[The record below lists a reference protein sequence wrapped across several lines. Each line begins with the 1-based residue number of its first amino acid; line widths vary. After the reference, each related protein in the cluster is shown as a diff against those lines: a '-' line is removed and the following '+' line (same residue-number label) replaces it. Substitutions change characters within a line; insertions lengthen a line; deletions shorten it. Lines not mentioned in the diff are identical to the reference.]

1 MYLSQPQN
9 KKNEKTGQ
17 TFMESVKQNKLR
29 MMYQP
34 LSEWLK
40 DHSEFI
46 DEWGSDLDKLS
57 VKK

>member
-9 KKNEKTGQ
+9 KVNEKGQ
-17 TFMESVKQNKLR
+17 TFIESIKQNKLR
-29 MMYQP
+29 LVWQP

-40 DHSEFI
+40 DHNEFI

-57 VKK
+57 IKK